1 MLSVPP
7 KNTKPLSK
15 QSLKAWRIQEAKN
28 NLAFFASYYFP
39 HYCQKDFSE
48 FHHYLFKRLPAIIRN
63 EKGQRVA
70 IAAPRGNA
78 KSSDVSLILPL
89 WCIVFNLKEF
99 IILIS
104 DTASQAEE
112 FLSNIRGEIE
122 NNDRLIEDFGNLK
135 GEIWKSDDIITNNDV
150 RILALGARKK
160 IRGRRFRN
168 KRPDLIIGDDIE
180 NDENTQNPEQR
191 KKNENWF
198 FKAVS
203 KAGDDTTDI
212 LVVGTIIHYDSLLSK
227 LLINPIYQSNKFQAV
242 KQFSQS
248 PLWEEWE
255 SLYLRMT
262 EEEKTHSPNLAEQF
276 FLEHK
281 DEMLKGVKVLW
292 PAGQP
297 YYQLMEI
304 RLTEGP
310 ASFDSEYQN
319 NPINP
324 EDCLFREEWFKFF
337 TFNPED
343 YVSFVGAVDPSM
355 GKTAISDYSAILIL
369 GKHKDGFLD
378 VLVADIARRHP
389 DQIIEDIISQSESV
403 HQSFG
408 KKIPFTSF
416 GVESVQFQEYFKDKL
431 TQESNKRGFYLPVEK
446 TENQTSKKEIRIQT
460 LQPLIK
466 NGTVRFQKE
475 QRLLLEQLK
484 YYPLADHDDGPDAL
498 EMAVRK
504 ARTPQILSRNY

>member
-1 MLSVPP
+1 
-7 KNTKPLSK
+7 
-15 QSLKAWRIQEAKN
+15 
-28 NLAFFASYYFP
+28 
-39 HYCQKDFSE
+39 
-48 FHHYLFKRLPAIIRN
+48 
-63 EKGQRVA
+63 VA

-78 KSSDVSLILPL
+78 KSSDVSLILPI
-89 WCIVFNLKEF
+89 WCVVYNLKYF
-99 IILIS
+99 IILLS
-104 DTASQAEE
+104 DTATQADDLLFHIRNE
-112 FLSNIRGEIE
+112 FE
-122 NNDRLIEDFGNLK
+122 NNERLIEDFGNLK
-135 GEIWKSDDIITNNDV
+135 GEVWKSDDIITRNEV

-160 IRGRRFRN
+160 IRGRRYRN

-180 NDENTQNPEQR
+180 NDENTQNPDQR

-203 KAGDDTTDI
+203 KAGDETTDI
-212 LVVGTIIHYDSLLSK
+212 IVVGTIIHYDSLLSK
-227 LLINPIYQSNKFQAV
+227 LLTNPIYQSKKFQAV
-242 KQFSQS
+242 KEFSKS
-248 PLWEEWE
+248 PLWEQWE
-255 SLYLRMT
+255 SIYLSMT
-262 EEEKTHSPNLAEQF
+262 ELEKEQHPNKAEQF
-276 FLEHK
+276 FLDHK
-281 DEMLKGVKVLW
+281 DEMLTGVKVLW

-297 YYQLMEI
+297 YYHLMEL

-324 EDCLFREEWFKFF
+324 DDCLFQEEWFKFF
-337 TFNPED
+337 AFNPED
-343 YVSFVGAVDPSM
+343 YNSLVGAVDPSM
-355 GKTAISDYSAILIL
+355 GKTAISDYSAIIIL

-389 DQIIEDIISQSESV
+389 DQIIEDIISQSIALN
-403 HQSFG
+403 QSFG
-408 KKIPFTSF
+408 KEIPFSSF

-431 TQESNKRGFYLPVEK
+431 TQAANQRGLYLPVEK

-466 NGTVRFQKE
+466 NGTVRFKKE

-504 ARTPQILSRNY
+504 ARTPQIASRSY